1 MLKADVVFLE
11 MKNVSKKSCL
21 FKQQISTGEE
31 KFSERKALSGEITQN
46 AVQEGQSR
54 NVLTELELFF
64 FFFLR
69 AYQGIWKF
77 PG

>member
-64 FFFLR
+64 FFF
-69 AYQGIWKF
+69 
-77 PG
+77 